1 MMKEA
6 AHLKKQWKWI
16 AFAAFLALLMGTT
29 VFTSAQSRKD
39 DLQKQ
44 REELNEKIALTRKL
58 IKESESNQKV
68 TSKQLAALNEEL
80 AYREQ
85 LLGNINNEI
94 KGIENQIQSNEATV
108 GALNKDLEKM
118 KSEYAAMI
126 YQAYKNRSA
135 YDKMMFI
142 FAADD
147 FNQAYKRFKI
157 TQRYAEVRKHQV
169 AQIQGTQEDINSHI
183 SLLQQD
189 KDQKEALA
197 NKKESEKNEIAQNK
211 QQQQAKLTSL
221 KTEEKK
227 LRDQQKKHEGD
238 RKKLTAKIEEI
249 IRKEIEEE
257 RKRAEAEAKK
267 AAATNA
273 TTSSSS
279 TGSKAS
285 TSSGT
290 TTAAAV
296 KTLALAP
303 ETKLASADFEKNK
316 GALPWPVSSG
326 VITSRFGRQAHPSLA
341 GIEVNNNGL
350 DFITE
355 KNSSVLAVF
364 AGTVTSVFSIPGA
377 GTNIIVTHGMYKT
390 VYSGLDGVSV
400 KVGDK
405 VSLKQKLGTVMFDG
419 EENTLHFEVWKIGSE
434 GGAAQNPE
442 FWLRK
447 R

>member
-1 MMKEA
+1 MNQN
-6 AHLKKQWKWI
+6 AHIKKQWKWI
-16 AFAAFLALLMGTT
+16 ALALLVAVLMGTA

-94 KGIENQIQSNEATV
+94 RNIDGQIQSNEATV

-118 KSEYAAMI
+118 KAEYAAMI

-135 YDKMMFI
+135 YDKMMFV

-169 AQIQGTQEDINSHI
+169 AQIQGTQEEINSHI
-183 SLLQQD
+183 SVLQQD
-189 KDQKEALA
+189 KSQKEALA

-211 QQQQAKLTSL
+211 QQQQAKLSSL
-221 KTEEKK
+221 KNEEKK
-227 LRDQQKKHEGD
+227 LRDQQKKQEGD

-267 AAATNA
+267 AAASTAAAGGSSSGSKAA
-273 TTSSSS
+273 TTS
-279 TGSKAS
+279 
-285 TSSGT
+285 TSPALNS
-290 TTAAAV
+290 A
-296 KTLALAP
+296 KSLALAP

-326 VITSRFGRQAHPSLA
+326 VITERFGKHPHSSLA

-355 KNSSVLAVF
+355 KKSSVLAVF

-405 VSLKQKLGTVMFDG
+405 VTLKQKLGTVMFDG

-434 GGAAQNPE
+434 GGQAQNPE

>member
-1 MMKEA
+1 MMNQN
-6 AHLKKQWKWI
+6 AHIKKQWKWI
-16 AFAAFLALLMGTT
+16 ALAALVAVLMGTA

-94 KGIENQIQSNEATV
+94 RSIDGQIQSNEATV
-108 GALNKDLEKM
+108 GALSKDLDKM

-135 YDKMMFI
+135 YDKMMFV

-169 AQIQGTQEDINSHI
+169 AQIQGTQQEINSHI
-183 SLLQQD
+183 SVLQQD
-189 KDQKEALA
+189 KSQKEALA
-197 NKKESEKNEIAQNK
+197 SKKESEKNEIAQNK
-211 QQQQAKLTSL
+211 QQQQAKLSSL
-221 KTEEKK
+221 KNEEKK

-267 AAATNA
+267 AAATA
-273 TTSSSS
+273 S
-279 TGSKAS
+279 TGGSASGSKAS
-285 TSSGT
+285 ATTS
-290 TTAAAV
+290 AAAPNAA
-296 KTLALAP
+296 KSLAMAP

-316 GALPWPVSSG
+316 GTLPWPVSSG
-326 VITSRFGRQAHPSLA
+326 VITERFGKHPHSSLA

-434 GGAAQNPE
+434 GGQAQNPE
-442 FWLRK
+442 FWLKK